1 MLRNTLI
8 AFGLLAAGVL
18 LLAADS
24 SYNTKVYIAQG
35 GDSLVVTSG
44 GTATIEGTFTST
56 TALQSTADAGSET
69 GTNVSVVEYGDGV
82 IHKSV
87 FTFSSATIT
96 LANGGVNNHLDFYT
110 FPAGAI
116 KILAAS
122 VDIAVTNTANFN
134 ASDND
139 HFYLAV
145 GTADGSGDLTTTEQ
159 DIIAKT
165 DFDTEAGANTLHDWH
180 AQTDT
185 LAGLLDGTTTPA
197 NLRVN
202 LYIPDANDKGTNI
215 IAMTGTLTVVWVNCG
230 DY

>member
-18 LLAADS
+18 LLAADT
-24 SYNTKVYIAQG
+24 SYNTKVYITQG

-44 GTATIEGTFTST
+44 GTATIEGTFASA

-96 LANGGVNNHLDFYT
+96 LADAGINAHLDFYT
-110 FPAGAI
+110 FPSGMV
-116 KILAAS
+116 KILGAS
-122 VDIAVTNTANFN
+122 VDIVVTNTANFN

-165 DFDTEAGANTLHDWH
+165 DFDTAGGTDLAHDWG
-180 AQTDT
+180 ASTDT
-185 LAGLLDGTTTPA
+185 VTGLLDGHSTAA

-202 LYIPDANDKGTNI
+202 LYIPDANDNDTNI
-215 IAMTGTLTVVWVNCG
+215 ISMTGTLTVVWVNCG

>member
-1 MLRNTLI
+1 MLSARKVSLGGREGAVAI
-8 AFGLLAAGVL
+8 PEPFGRQMPQGQYHSDPGLV
-18 LLAADS
+18 S
-24 SYNTKVYIAQG
+24 SSKVT
-35 GDSLVVTSG
+35 VK
-44 GTATIEGTFTST
+44 
-56 TALQSTADAGSET
+56 
-69 GTNVSVVEYGDGV
+69 EYGDIV
-82 IHKSV
+82 KKTV
-87 FTFSSATIT
+87 FTFTNGRIT
-96 LANGGVNNHLDFYT
+96 LVNAMVNNHLDFYT

-165 DFDTEAGANTLHDWH
+165 DFDTVGGTDLAHDWH

-202 LYIPDANDKGTNI
+202 LYIPDANDSGTNI